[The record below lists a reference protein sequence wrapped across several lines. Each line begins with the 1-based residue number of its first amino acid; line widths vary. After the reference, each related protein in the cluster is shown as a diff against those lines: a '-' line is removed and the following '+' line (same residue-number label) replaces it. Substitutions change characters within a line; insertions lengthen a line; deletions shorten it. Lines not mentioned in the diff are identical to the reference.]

1 MNNVSRRMQRRGI
14 VVAALGI
21 LLGALSQASLTE
33 ATVSERPS
41 AKPAGDQGRGDQ
53 GRACAAPSGQPQ
65 GPRRVAPALSNVVEI
80 ARFDVQT
87 VSK

>member
-1 MNNVSRRMQRRGI
+1 MNNVSQPMQRRGI

-21 LLGALSQASLTE
+21 LLGTFSQASLIE
-33 ATVSERPS
+33 ATVSGRPS
-41 AKPAGDQGRGDQ
+41 AKLAGDLKP
-53 GRACAAPSGQPQ
+53 ACAAPSGQLQ
-65 GPRRVAPALSNVVEI
+65 APRRVAPALLNVVEI

>member
-21 LLGALSQASLTE
+21 LLGTLSQASLTE
-33 ATVSERPS
+33 ATVSGR
-41 AKPAGDQGRGDQ
+41 AKLAGELKP
-53 GRACAAPSGQPQ
+53 ACAAPSGQPQ
-65 GPRRVAPALSNVVEI
+65 GPRRVAPALNVVEI

>member
-33 ATVSERPS
+33 AIVSERPS
-41 AKPAGDQGRGDQ
+41 AKLAGDQ

>member
-14 VVAALGI
+14 VVAGFGI
-21 LLGALSQASLTE
+21 LLGTLSQASLTE
-33 ATVSERPS
+33 ATVSGRPS
-41 AKPAGDQGRGDQ
+41 AKLAGDLEP
-53 GRACAAPSGQPQ
+53 ACAAPSRQPQ
-65 GPRRVAPALSNVVEI
+65 GPRRVAPALVNVVEI

>member
-1 MNNVSRRMQRRGI
+1 MNNVSRRMQQRGI

-21 LLGALSQASLTE
+21 LFGTLSQASLTE
-33 ATVSERPS
+33 ATISGRPS
-41 AKPAGDQGRGDQ
+41 AKLAGDLD
-53 GRACAAPSGQPQ
+53 RACAAPSGQPQ
-65 GPRRVAPALSNVVEI
+65 GPRRVAPALLNVVEI

>member
-21 LLGALSQASLTE
+21 LLGTLTQASLTE
-33 ATVSERPS
+33 ATVSERPG
-41 AKPAGDQGRGDQ
+41 AKLLAGDQ

-65 GPRRVAPALSNVVEI
+65 RPRRVPPALTNVVEI

>member
-1 MNNVSRRMQRRGI
+1 MNNVSRRMQQRGI

-21 LLGALSQASLTE
+21 LFGTLSQASLTE
-33 ATVSERPS
+33 ATISGRPS
-41 AKPAGDQGRGDQ
+41 AKLAGDL

-65 GPRRVAPALSNVVEI
+65 GPRRVAPALLNVVDI